1 MKIVLAILALLLVGI
16 AIVLGLAE
24 LRWRSVTSAFV
35 ARLGEGAPAPPPGV
49 FSAASI
55 DTLPAPVR
63 RYLLAVLRE
72 GQPIARRCR
81 MTQRGEFLVR
91 PEKKTWGPF
100 TAVEYFTANPPG
112 FVWDARIRMAPG
124 VPVRVRD
131 GFVRGAGHMRGS
143 VMGLVPVIAVEGT
156 REIAEGALVRYL
168 AEATWCPTM
177 LLPAAG
183 VSWSAID
190 DRSARATLEA
200 GGTSVSLDFRFGPD
214 GLVESVFAPAR
225 SRDVNGVSVPTP
237 WVGRFSEYAERG
249 GMRIPLAGEVGWVL
263 PEGERPYWRG
273 RVVEVVCGVE
283 GK

>member
-1 MKIVLAILALLLVGI
+1 MKIVATAIALLLAGI
-16 AIVLGLAE
+16 AIALGLAE
-24 LRWRSVTSAFV
+24 LRWRSVTAAFV
-35 ARLGEGAPAPPPGV
+35 ARLGEGAPAPPQGA

-63 RYLLAVLRE
+63 RYFRAVLRE
-72 GQPIARRCR
+72 GQPIVQRCR

-91 PEKKTWGPF
+91 PDKNAWGPF
-100 TAVEYFTANPPG
+100 TAVEHFAANPPG

-131 GFVRGAGHMRGS
+131 GFVRGAGYMRGS
-143 VMGLVPVIAVEGT
+143 VLGLFPVIAVEGT
-156 REIAEGALVRYL
+156 RELAEGALVRYL

-183 VSWSAID
+183 VAWSPID
-190 DRSARATLEA
+190 DRSARATIAA
-200 GGTSVSLDFRFGPD
+200 GGIGVSLDFRFGPD

-225 SRDVNGVSVPTP
+225 GRDVNGVSVPTP
-237 WVGRFSEYAERG
+237 WGGRFSEYAERG

-273 RVVEVVCGVE
+273 RVVEVVYGME